1 MKANRKETEGYEM
14 RIAPTLIVAMFFV
27 TNTAGCR
34 PTVTTTTGD
43 QRGQVEI
50 PNCAGVEQWPTSMA
64 FTYLKNNG
72 ITDSDRL
79 DFTKTQT
86 RRLASEQIS
95 DRLFRQV
102 HHVVFI
108 QKSGQ
113 TIETITVN
121 DASNDECSESGV
133 DVYVISQQLG
143 PN

>member
-64 FTYLKNNG
+64 FTYLKNSG
-72 ITDSDRL
+72 
-79 DFTKTQT
+79 
-86 RRLASEQIS
+86 
-95 DRLFRQV
+95 RLFRQV

-113 TIETITVN
+113 TVETITVN
-121 DASNDECSESGV
+121 SSRAER
-133 DVYVISQQLG
+133 
-143 PN
+143 